1 MNIFCDIET
10 IPDQSPGARE
20 EIATSIRHPATLK
33 NPESIQ
39 DWHYGTGKYEGV
51 KDAAIEEKWHKTGLD
66 GTYGEV
72 ISIAWTA
79 SDADWGRNNAT
90 ILSIYRDL
98 NKLTEKE
105 MLESWVKVVRDD
117 LTERPPYFIGHNI
130 KFDLKFLY
138 HRCIINNVDLP
149 FKLPFNGR
157 HGKDYFCTME
167 AWCGFGQRISQDRLC
182 KALGIEGKPDGIDG
196 SKVWDFVK
204 AGDIE
209 RVVEYNKDDVDKVR
223 QIYGRLT

>member
-1 MNIFCDIET
+1 MNIFLDIET

-33 NPESIQ
+33 KPESIQ
-39 DWHYGTGKYEGV
+39 DWHYGTGKYEGI

-72 ISIAWTA
+72 ISIGWGC
-79 SDADWGRNNAT
+79 SNIADNKTRCHIFA
-90 ILSIYRDL
+90 LYREL
-98 NKLTEKE
+98 KGQSEKE
-105 MLESWVKVVRDD
+105 MLEGWIKIIAS
-117 LTERPPYFIGHNI
+117 EMNGRPPFFIGHNI

-167 AWCGFGQRISQDRLC
+167 AWCGYGQRISQDKLC

-223 QIYGRLT
+223 QIYGRL